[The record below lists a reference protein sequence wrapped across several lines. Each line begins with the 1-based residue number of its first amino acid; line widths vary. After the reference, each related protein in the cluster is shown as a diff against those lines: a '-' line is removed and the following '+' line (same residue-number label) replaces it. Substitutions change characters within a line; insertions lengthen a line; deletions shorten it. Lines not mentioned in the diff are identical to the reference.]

1 MHLTMKSHSKISTRD
16 ARAVLSGADDGR
28 KAAVLGELDALA
40 AAEITD
46 VLWWDT
52 NGEVTVRSSED
63 LPDRM
68 RKAIKKMKVRPT
80 ADGNEIEVEMH
91 DKLSALRLLAKHEGM
106 LDAGSDS
113 NKPTLIGINVK
124 HAKAVEYE
132 VSDGEEDGSDGEEA
146 EEGEG

>member
-1 MHLTMKSHSKISTRD
+1 MTKSPSKISTRE
-16 ARAVLSGADDGR
+16 ARGVLAGNDDNR

-40 AAEITD
+40 GAEITD
-46 VLWWDT
+46 VLWWNSD
-52 NGEVTVRSSED
+52 GDVTVRSSED

-80 ADGNEIEVEMH
+80 PDGNEIEVEMH
-91 DKLSALRLLAKHEGM
+91 DKLSALRLLAKHEGL

-124 HAKAVEYE
+124 HAEVEYE
-132 VSDGEEDGSDGEEA
+132 VRDGAEEGSDGAEA
-146 EEGEG
+146 EKGEG

>member
-1 MHLTMKSHSKISTRD
+1 MKSHSKISTRD
-16 ARAVLSGADDGR
+16 ARAVLAGSDDGR
-28 KAAVLGELDALA
+28 EAAVLGELDALA

>member
-1 MHLTMKSHSKISTRD
+1 MKSHSKISTRD
-16 ARAVLSGADDGR
+16 ARAVLAGSDDGR

-91 DKLSALRLLAKHEGM
+91 DKLSALRLLAKYEGM